1 MCWSDRTHPAVSSP
15 ACTPEA
21 SFAEVASCL
30 RCKCVPMHF
39 CGQNPSW
46 LASCVLGPSLQF
58 FALCMAAGGSDL
70 STFPDNIFTPN
81 TARAFFADPI
91 PLIDGAESPAASNPR
106 APTAAASSSAPPASD
121 APAPAARATRAAAMP
136 TTVATL
142 AAEGIVPTRRKL
154 EFDAEKLTVDDL
166 REELRLRGLATSG
179 SKAVLLERL
188 EEAVATRNDIALN
201 RLANVKKRKRN
212 NNKRE
217 PLREDFDSDEAYQE
231 AWAKWRDTRDNN
243 NESVKRSREHARQ
256 RKFDHEQL
264 CQEREQENKLLVEE
278 VQLLRQQVSCLSK
291 VLQQP
296 EALTADE
303 QMVVRNLLDPVAG
316 LAGALDP
323 VPGTSDGTLAM

>member
-1 MCWSDRTHPAVSSP
+1 
-15 ACTPEA
+15 
-21 SFAEVASCL
+21 
-30 RCKCVPMHF
+30 
-39 CGQNPSW
+39 
-46 LASCVLGPSLQF
+46 
-58 FALCMAAGGSDL
+58 
-70 STFPDNIFTPN
+70 
-81 TARAFFADPI
+81 
-91 PLIDGAESPAASNPR
+91 
-106 APTAAASSSAPPASD
+106 
-121 APAPAARATRAAAMP
+121 MP
-136 TTVATL
+136 TTVASL
-142 AAEGIVPTRRKL
+142 AAEGLVPTRRKL

-179 SKAVLLERL
+179 SKAILLERL
-188 EEAVATRNDIALN
+188 EEAVATRSDIALN

-231 AWAKWRDTRDNN
+231 AWTKWRDTRDNN

-256 RKFDHEQL
+256 RKSDHEQL

-296 EALTADE
+296 EALSADE

-323 VPGTSDGTLAM
+323 VVGPSDSSLAM